1 MRRLGLLLALGGLWA
16 VAASAQGTPA
26 SSQHFDHWRHRKV
39 FPTCLSCHPGAADP
53 SRSFWPKPEQCE
65 SCHDGTVE
73 KKVDWDGTPPAR
85 VSNLRFT
92 HDIHVEK
99 FRKKFGADSTQ
110 ACMSCH
116 SRAGA
121 AWMEVTRTVPE
132 RCLDCHGIQVAHHA
146 APDSACATCHLK
158 LADSKLTEARIATF
172 PKPPSHDS
180 AGFYPGRHH
189 GELAQSAKGA
199 EGKPYAVAPSC
210 ATCHAR
216 DFCLQ
221 CHVDAPEVKAIQA
234 LDPDPRSLAI
244 EAKLEAPASHQDPRW
259 QARHGGESRRD
270 KAACSTCHTQQ
281 SCLACHRASPAV
293 AVAMYPAGPG
303 RGVGARIQRKPPSTH
318 VGKWADEHA
327 RVARSTPNS
336 CSGCHARSECLECH
350 RPNAA
355 SADGYHAAG
364 WLARHPAAAYSRQ
377 TDCAECHN
385 TAQFCTSCHQSSGL
399 TSVGNLLSGQYHD
412 AQPSFRLGH
421 GQAARQSLES
431 CVSCHAERDCLTCH
445 SAQSGRHFDPHGPGF
460 DAERLKKK
468 NPQMCSACHGSNI
481 P

>member
-1 MRRLGLLLALGGLWA
+1 VRFAGLGTTCDAAGCHRDPHEGQFSDRARGG
-16 VAASAQGTPA
+16 
-26 SSQHFDHWRHRKV
+26 
-39 FPTCLSCHPGAADP
+39 
-53 SRSFWPKPEQCE
+53 
-65 SCHDGTVE
+65 
-73 KKVDWDGTPPAR
+73 
-85 VSNLRFT
+85 
-92 HDIHVEK
+92 
-99 FRKKFGADSTQ
+99 
-110 ACMSCH
+110 
-116 SRAGA
+116 
-121 AWMEVTRTVPE
+121 
-132 RCLDCHGIQVAHHA
+132 
-146 APDSACATCHLK
+146 
-158 LADSKLTEARIATF
+158 
-172 PKPPSHDS
+172 
-180 AGFYPGRHH
+180 
-189 GELAQSAKGA
+189 
-199 EGKPYAVAPSC
+199 
-210 ATCHAR
+210 
-216 DFCLQ
+216 
-221 CHVDAPEVKAIQA
+221 
-234 LDPDPRSLAI
+234 
-244 EAKLEAPASHQDPRW
+244 
-259 QARHGGESRRD
+259 
-270 KAACSTCHTQQ
+270 ACSTCHTQQ